1 MCLSLCAYMCAGPG
15 PGSRFYYF
23 LSFLFSRAIF
33 AAAAASAV
41 VGVVAGASTYNKHG
55 CYCCCH
61 KSQFFRCFRR
71 SRRQRQRPR
80 LLHVSVAVAL
90 PLAGCSC
97 RCLQFAWVWPNLL
110 VVARRASA
118 SASHVSQRLHA
129 RWRHVAVQQALAK
142 QGLQ

>member
-1 MCLSLCAYMCAGPG
+1 MCVCVCDGPG

-23 LSFLFSRAIF
+23 LSFLFTRAIF
-33 AAAAASAV
+33 AAAASV

-61 KSQFFRCFRR
+61 KSQLFRCFRR

-118 SASHVSQRLHA
+118 SHVSQRLHA
-129 RWRHVAVQQALAK
+129 RWRHVAVQQTLAK

>member
-1 MCLSLCAYMCAGPG
+1 MCAGPG

-23 LSFLFSRAIF
+23 LSFLFTRAIF

-41 VGVVAGASTYNKHG
+41 VGVVAGAFTYNKHG
-55 CYCCCH
+55 CYFCCH
-61 KSQFFRCFRR
+61 KSQFFCCFRR
-71 SRRQRQRPR
+71 SRRRRRQRQRPR

-118 SASHVSQRLHA
+118 SASRVSQRLHA
-129 RWRHVAVQQALAK
+129 RWRHVAVQLTLAK
-142 QGLQ
+142 QRLQ